1 MIQVQGSIL
10 PYVALKIH
18 WLAPVLPS
26 SHEISVLGHNNGP
39 RQLGPMEPYKQMLLD
54 NGRCGTWEKLG
65 FRCTGAPGSNTST
78 LSDSHVVTHIFPT
91 CGRGKPPRSAAI
103 SAPPSAPSQASNSWR
118 SGAVVVQKADG
129 CHPFCPRRSGQAGF
143 SPKSQ

>member
-1 MIQVQGSIL
+1 MS
-10 PYVALKIH
+10 
-18 WLAPVLPS
+18 PS
-26 SHEISVLGHNNGP
+26 RSTGWHLGFPPATRFLSLDIIMGLDSWD
-39 RQLGPMEPYKQMLLD
+39 RWPYKQMLLD

-118 SGAVVVQKADG
+118 SGAVVVQRADR